1 MKRSFFILFCLF
13 FSYSFIQGQKR
24 QGEGS
29 ILIKKIRE
37 NQNLLI
43 NEPERALRNSKA
55 LLNEAV
61 QLKNGSS
68 QLLLLDQQCWYYTQ
82 VKDLDKLLMTA
93 EQMEKTGAAFGDV
106 KFQAIAHIY
115 FSQIFLYN
123 NMLNEANQEFSTAME
138 IAENSSMEEL
148 DKSIFIINSHSYI
161 SNIYRKIDLRKTIN
175 HLLIAAK
182 EINGLKAEKKRKK
195 FAYLNFSNLGSA
207 YYDHGKTDSAEYF
220 IKRSIAEHPAD
231 YKDDG
236 IMMVN
241 NGVIGDIYRDR
252 KQYEKSKYYYK
263 KAEALA
269 NKNGNPF
276 NIREVY
282 NGLYQIYKVQDSSE
296 KAEKYR
302 EKLNVNDLQL
312 EKNKNRF
319 LHSYI
324 KKEAKQ
330 KKNTIDLILVI
341 FVIVVIVLFII
352 IINYRRKTR
361 ILQKQESN
369 SERYFEEILPTIDG
383 QNLAELIDMVTS
395 NNSAFLATFLEKL
408 PNFPEKLQAVNSK
421 MVQTEIEFCALLK
434 LNIPTKAIA
443 KYYNIEHRS
452 VQNKKYRIRKKLN
465 IPESMDIYLWFN
477 QF

>member
-13 FSYSFIQGQKR
+13 FSYSFIQSQKR
-24 QGEGS
+24 QNEGS
-29 ILIKKIRE
+29 ILIKKIHE

-43 NEPERALRNSKA
+43 NEPDRALRNSKV
-55 LLNEAV
+55 LLKQAI
-61 QLKNGSS
+61 QLKDESS

-82 VKDLDKLLMTA
+82 IKDLDQLLLTA
-93 EQMEKTGAAFGDV
+93 EQMEKTGKAFDNV
-106 KFQAIAHIY
+106 RFQAIAHIY

-123 NMLNEANQEFSTAME
+123 NMLSEANEEFGTAMN
-138 IAENSSMEEL
+138 IAENSNMKAL
-148 DKSIFIINSHSYI
+148 DKSIFFINSHSYI
-161 SNIYRKIDLRKTIN
+161 SNIYRKIDLRKTIK
-175 HLLIAAK
+175 HLKIAAEK
-182 EINGLKAEKKRKK
+182 INGLKDEKKRRK

-207 YYDHGKTDSAEYF
+207 YYDHRKTDSAEYF

-231 YKDDG
+231 YKNDG
-236 IMMVN
+236 TMMVN
-241 NGVIGDIYRDR
+241 YGVIGDIYRSR
-252 KQYEKSKYYYK
+252 KQYEKSKFYYK

-269 NKNGNPF
+269 GKNGNPF
-276 NIREVY
+276 NIHEVY
-282 NGLYQIYKVQDSSE
+282 NGLFQIYKAQDSLKE
-296 KAEKYR
+296 AEKYE
-302 EKLNVNDLQL
+302 EKLNSTDLHL
-312 EKNKNRF
+312 EKNKNKF

-330 KKNTIDLILVI
+330 KKDIINLFLLFLVI
-341 FVIVVIVLFII
+341 TVIVLFII
-352 IINYRRKTR
+352 IINHRRKTR

-369 SERYFEEILPTIDG
+369 SERYFEEILPTLDSQG
-383 QNLAELIDMVTS
+383 LAELISMVE
-395 NNSAFLATFLEKL
+395 NKNSAFLATFVDKL
-408 PNFPEKLQAVNSK
+408 PNFADKLRTVNSK

>member
-13 FSYSFIQGQKR
+13 FSYSFIQSQKR
-24 QGEGS
+24 HSKDSLLE
-29 ILIKKIRE
+29 KKIRE

-43 NEPERALRNSKA
+43 NEPDRALRNSKF
-55 LLNEAV
+55 LMNQAV
-61 QLKNGSS
+61 QLKDGSS

-82 VKDLDKLLMTA
+82 IKDLDQLLKTA
-93 EQMEKTGAAFGDV
+93 EQMDKIAAAFNNV

-115 FSQIFLYN
+115 ISQIFLYN
-123 NMLNEANQEFSTAME
+123 NMLDEANQEFSNAME
-138 IAENSSMEEL
+138 LAENSNMEEL

-161 SNIYRKIDLRKTIN
+161 SNIYRKINLRKTIE
-175 HLLIAAK
+175 HLQIAAK
-182 EINGLKAEKKRKK
+182 EINALKAEKKRKK
-195 FAYLNFSNLGSA
+195 FAYLNYSNLGSA
-207 YYDHGKTDSAEYF
+207 YYDYRKTDSAEYF
-220 IKRSIAEHPAD
+220 IKKSIAEHPAD

-241 NGVIGDIYRDR
+241 NGVMGDIYRGR
-252 KQYEKSKYYYK
+252 KEYEKSKYYYK

-269 NKNGNPF
+269 DKNGNPF

-282 NGLYQIYKVQDSSE
+282 NGLYQIYTVQDSLE
-296 KAEKYR
+296 KAEKYK
-302 EKLNVNDLQL
+302 EKLNANDLQL

-330 KKNTIDLILVI
+330 KKNTIYLILII
-341 FVIVVIVLFII
+341 FVIIVIVLFII

-361 ILQKQESN
+361 ILRKQESK
-369 SERYFEEILPTIDG
+369 SERYFEEILPTLDG
-383 QNLAELIDMVTS
+383 QNLAELIDMVK
-395 NNSAFLATFLEKL
+395 NNNPAFLATFLEKL